1 MHIDLEE
8 KIVIPLPKD
17 HGKTALIYK
26 DTEISYAELIEE
38 TKAYARYL
46 DILPGERVV
55 ICAENRPEWVY
66 ALYGIWQRGGIAVPV
81 DFMSSPKEL
90 EYILRETEPTFVVCS
105 NKTEEGV
112 HQALSSLGLK
122 TFVLNLDR
130 VVPPNPVEKVMS
142 RGFHDTALIL
152 YTSGTT
158 GEPKGVM
165 LSFKNVISNLHGV
178 ERLKVASKEDSTIAL
193 LPFHHSYPLVVS
205 LLLPLYLGATV
216 VFLEKLS
223 SEALMETLRKHSITI
238 LIGVPRLYQLFHQ
251 RLKER
256 IEENPLGRLL
266 FSLGGVMGR
275 RTRMLVFKRVH
286 EAFGG
291 KLRYMVSGGAKL
303 PLETAKFFDRLGFVV
318 LEGYGLTETS
328 PIVSFNPP
336 HKVKLGSVG
345 LPIEGVEVKI
355 AEDGEVLVKGPNVMQ
370 GYYKK
375 EEETKRAFK
384 GGWFLTGDLG
394 YLDEEGYLYI
404 TGRKKELIVLAGGKN
419 INPRRVR
426 GGVFEREPSGQRG
439 GSFGN
444 GRHAVCPDPSRF

>member
-1 MHIDLEE
+1 MHIDLDE

-26 DTEISYAELIEE
+26 DTEISYAELIEG

-130 VVPPNPVEKVMS
+130 TVPPTPVEKVMS
-142 RGFHDTALIL
+142 RSFQDTALIL

-165 LSFKNVISNLHGV
+165 LSFKNIISNLRGV

-223 SEALMETLRKHSITI
+223 SEALMETLRKHSITV
-238 LIGVPRLYQLFHQ
+238 LIGVPRLYQALHQ

-266 FSLGGVMGR
+266 FSLSEVMGR
-275 RTRMLVFKRVH
+275 RTRK
-286 EAFGG
+286 A
-291 KLRYMVSGGAKL
+291 
-303 PLETAKFFDRLGFVV
+303 
-318 LEGYGLTETS
+318 GL
-328 PIVSFNPP
+328 
-336 HKVKLGSVG
+336 
-345 LPIEGVEVKI
+345 
-355 AEDGEVLVKGPNVMQ
+355 
-370 GYYKK
+370 
-375 EEETKRAFK
+375 
-384 GGWFLTGDLG
+384 
-394 YLDEEGYLYI
+394 
-404 TGRKKELIVLAGGKN
+404 
-419 INPRRVR
+419 
-426 GGVFEREPSGQRG
+426 
-439 GSFGN
+439 
-444 GRHAVCPDPSRF
+444 